1 MVFLVFA
8 LSTGMTIHYWV
19 HSDNVLYT
27 WPVYLTVSVLSSLG
41 MQLLDI
47 KSLAKV
53 EISHLNETENKHVAD
68 GLAWSYY
75 FGYLKLILP
84 GMLKTINNAQ
94 GPDYRINDVD
104 FREKIAVPKFFVIIP
119 KNCYCYDAFVEV
131 DKRISVVSSLPSQKI
146 NRGGVLERVYK
157 NTLYCIQ
164 LEGKPPE
171 YVIMEYATPLLTI
184 HDMSRESDAAL
195 DKNDLNEQVVLFYR
209 KLQAILKSDPKCRNQ
224 YQLVLVSDVHD
235 NLADVIYKELNK

>member
-1 MVFLVFA
+1 MVFLVFT
-8 LSTGMTIHYWV
+8 LSTGMTMHYWL

-27 WPVYLTVSVLSSLG
+27 WPLYLTVSVLSSLG

-53 EISHLNETENKHVAD
+53 EISHLNETKNKHVAD
-68 GLAWSYY
+68 GLAWSFY
-75 FGYLKLILP
+75 FGYLKLIRAGLP
-84 GMLKTINNAQ
+84 DTINNAQ
-94 GPDYRINDVD
+94 GPDYHINDVD
-104 FREKIAVPKFFVIIP
+104 FREKLSAQKLFIIIP
-119 KNCYCYDAFVEV
+119 KDCWCNEKFVEV
-131 DKRISVVSSLPSQKI
+131 DKRITAVSSLPSQKL
-146 NRGGVLERVYK
+146 NRAGVLERVYK

-184 HDMSRESDAAL
+184 YDMSRESDAAL
-195 DKNDLNEQVVLFYR
+195 DKNDVNEQAVLFYR
-209 KLQAILKSDPKCRNQ
+209 KLQAILNSDPTCRNQ

-235 NLADVIYKELNK
+235 NLADVIYKELHK